1 MPSSPIN
8 GFVNDSRMAMLNLLR
23 LGSRFVSLM
32 DISLHANFGTGI
44 ATTDLYLLAAH
55 VLIDNQYA
63 KYSLGGGSIGQIGI
77 EINKMTLPA

>member
-1 MPSSPIN
+1 
-8 GFVNDSRMAMLNLLR
+8 
-23 LGSRFVSLM
+23 M